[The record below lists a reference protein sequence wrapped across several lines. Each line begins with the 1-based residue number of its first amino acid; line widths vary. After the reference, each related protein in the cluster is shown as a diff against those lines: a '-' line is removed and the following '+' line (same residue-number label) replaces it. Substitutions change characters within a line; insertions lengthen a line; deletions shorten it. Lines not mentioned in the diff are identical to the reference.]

1 MKYTFQMLG
10 TGMVIFRRHLLGRWV
25 TVVAVTISFNA
36 IATANADTGNIRV
49 AIANEE
55 GRPLPAVSIVAE
67 SRSGDRRNVSTD
79 DLGEASI
86 DGLEAGLYRISAS
99 LKGYISVVEP
109 NLRVVRDK
117 TIPFRL
123 QMRTADES
131 MDEVL
136 VVAKAVR
143 TDAFG
148 AVSSSF
154 LNREDLRTAVGSGAD
169 VLRAL
174 DGLPGLFSTGEF
186 ASFTVRGRG
195 PRDNLILVDGF
206 PYDKVV
212 HFDQSLGEQEDI
224 NGGGRFSIFPPT
236 LIEGAEFSPGGWSAA
251 YGGRNGSL
259 LKLDVARGNPSPSAS
274 LRIDLAGFEAIYDG
288 PSGFHDD
295 TSLIFTARRFDF
307 GQFFE
312 TIDEEDIGS
321 PVLTDV
327 ILKTH
332 TQLNARNELEFLL
345 LFTPETY
352 ERDVDNVLASEDL
365 QERELVD
372 TEQDTG
378 LFGVTWSRLVGD
390 DGRWENRLYFRDSDK
405 TSREGEAFPD
415 SEPMILPP
423 EDVPV
428 REEIITLDENETEF
442 GWRSDFSNSNR
453 WGEFSAGLRVAEL
466 DLDFATTLADDWIRY
481 QYDSGDF
488 RPDPDQRYIVLTP
501 ANTNAAF
508 SRSELQYAAYVEQ
521 VFAVGQWDL
530 RTGLRY
536 DYDRFS
542 DDSYLSPRLS
552 ANYRFS
558 PATRLSMTAG
568 TFYQSPRFLDRAA
581 DPTNFNL
588 ANEKTNHV
596 SLGVNRRIGK
606 NWDVL
611 VEAYYQQ
618 LRDLVTE
625 PDAVTGLATNNGE
638 GTSYGLDVVVNRRF
652 AEEWSANAVYSYNA
666 ATLDDND
673 GSGEYDA
680 PFNHEHLFSIGAKWE
695 ISERWLV
702 GFRWKYAT
710 GRPRDD
716 FIIHED
722 VLADIGGPLRFSEES
737 ISSGTLRWED
747 YHQLNIR
754 ADYRRPL
761 GPVDFI
767 AFLDVLNVYGSPPSD
782 EREFNSATGE
792 LTEDDEGAT
801 PLIGIRFEKT
811 WR

>member
-1 MKYTFQMLG
+1 MNIRHHRL
-10 TGMVIFRRHLLGRWV
+10 RRRV
-25 TVVAVTISFNA
+25 VVVAVTFLSSA
-36 IATANADTGNIRV
+36 IATANAETGNVRV
-49 AIANEE
+49 SIANEE

-67 SRSGDRRNVSTD
+67 SRSGDRRNASTD
-79 DLGEASI
+79 ESGEASI
-86 DGLEAGLYRISAS
+86 DGLETGLYRITAS
-99 LKGYISVVEP
+99 LNGYINVVEP

-136 VVAKAVR
+136 VVATAVR

-236 LIEGAEFSPGGWSAA
+236 MIEGAEFSPGGWSAA

-274 LRIDLAGFEAIYDG
+274 LRIDLAGYEAIYDG
-288 PSGFHDD
+288 PSGIHAD
-295 TSLIFTARRFDF
+295 TSLIFTARRLDF
-307 GQFFE
+307 GQLFE
-312 TIDEEDIGS
+312 MIEEEDIGS

-332 TQLNARNELEFLL
+332 TKLNSRDELEFLM

-352 ERDVDNVLASEDL
+352 ERDVDNVLASEDF

-372 TEQDTG
+372 TEQDAG
-378 LFGVTWSRLVGD
+378 LFGITWSRLIGD
-390 DGRWENRLYFRDSDK
+390 DGRWENRFYVRDSDK

-415 SEPMILPP
+415 SEPILLPP
-423 EDVPV
+423 EQVPV
-428 REEIITLDENETEF
+428 REEIITLEENEREI
-442 GWRSDFSNSNR
+442 GWRSDFSGSNS
-453 WGEFSAGLRVAEL
+453 WGDFSAGLRIAEL
-466 DLDFATTLADDWIRY
+466 DLEFATTLSGDWIRY
-481 QYDSGDF
+481 QYDSDDF
-488 RPDPDQRYIVLTP
+488 RPDPNQRYIVLTP
-501 ANTNAAF
+501 GNTNSAF
-508 SRSELQYAAYVEQ
+508 ARSELQYAAYAEQ
-521 VFAVGQWDL
+521 LFEAGKWDI

-536 DYDRFS
+536 DYDGFS
-542 DDSYLSPRLS
+542 DDGYLSPRLS

-558 PATRLSMTAG
+558 PMTRLSMTAG

-581 DPTNFNL
+581 DPGNFNL

-596 SLGVNRRIGK
+596 SVGVNRRIGK

-611 VEAYYQQ
+611 AEAYYQQ

-625 PDAVTGLATNNGE
+625 SDAVTGLAANNGE
-638 GTSYGLDVVVNRRF
+638 GKSYGLDVVVNRRF
-652 AEEWSANAVYSYNA
+652 ADGWSANAVYSYNE

-673 GSGEYDA
+673 GNGEYDA
-680 PFNHEHLFSIGAKWE
+680 PFNYEHLFSIGAKWE

-716 FIIHED
+716 FIINED

-737 ISSGTLRWED
+737 ISNGTLRWDD

-767 AFLDVLNVYGSPPSD
+767 AFIDVLNVYSSPPSD
-782 EREFNSATGE
+782 EREFNSVTGE
-792 LTEDDEGAT
+792 LQEDDEGAT